1 MFEGWEEKLRRFVEE
16 KVLSDKNIER
26 FVKYY
31 WIVSTLRLVLGFSLM
46 VLILLFGYRLWDLV
60 PHNI

>member
-1 MFEGWEEKLRRFVEE
+1 MFEGWEERFRRFVEE

-31 WIVSTLRLVLGFSLM
+31 WIVSTLRMVLGFSLM
-46 VLILLFGYRLWDLV
+46 MLILLFGYRLWDLV
-60 PHNI
+60 PHI

>member
-1 MFEGWEEKLRRFVEE
+1 MSEGWEEKFRRFVEE
-16 KVLSDKNIER
+16 RVLSDKNIER

-60 PHNI
+60 PHI

>member
-1 MFEGWEEKLRRFVEE
+1 MSEGWEEKFRRFVEE
-16 KVLSDKNIER
+16 RVLSDKNIER

-46 VLILLFGYRLWDLV
+46 VLMLLFGYRLWDLV
-60 PHNI
+60 PHI

>member
-1 MFEGWEEKLRRFVEE
+1 MFEGWEEKFRRFMEE
-16 KVLSDKNIER
+16 RVLSDKNIER

-60 PHNI
+60 PHI

>member
-1 MFEGWEEKLRRFVEE
+1 MFEGWEEKFRRFVEE

-26 FVKYY
+26 FVRYY

-46 VLILLFGYRLWDLV
+46 MLILLFGYRLWDLV
-60 PHNI
+60 PHI